1 MSNHSRFRKWFLMSI
16 IFRRCVLCTTAILC
30 FSFILRLSP
39 GLKAQSESIAPTP
52 KSHQQGFIVPFTPV
66 PGQGAPLVK
75 VWINSQVEATFVV
88 DTGTTNDLISQSLVN
103 KLGLVS
109 HSALLPDGRPLLLE
123 GRQPQ
128 AVTLTSLK
136 IGGKSGPLNIQPF
149 NGPVCVLPDQQLR
162 VSADRSVDGLI
173 GSGLLATF
181 AVSLD
186 FSAHTM
192 MLVYPGSLTRAEA
205 GYLGYCQPGG
215 TNFPLMMDAEDVCSV
230 QVGLE
235 NKGIS
240 RQVNLPL
247 DTGSQMTTLPA
258 RVAQDLSLGPLRQ
271 IPQADHSSS
280 ISTVRETR
288 PDALV
293 LGEVRIVKPLINY
306 AETADYT
313 PRLGLDILSGY
324 KVLMDFPA
332 KMMYLQPIA
341 PAVSLGPA
349 RKMLKRVTP

>member
-1 MSNHSRFRKWFLMSI
+1 MSNHPCFRKWFLMSI
-16 IFRRCVLCTTAILC
+16 IFRRCVLCTTAVLC
-30 FSFILRLSP
+30 FSSVLRLSP
-39 GLKAQSESIAPTP
+39 GLKAQSESMAPTP
-52 KSHQQGFIVPFTPV
+52 KSQQQGFIVPFTPV
-66 PGQGAPLVK
+66 PGQGAPLIT

-88 DTGTTNDLISQSLVN
+88 DTGTTNDLISQSLVK

-109 HSALLPDGRPLLLE
+109 HPALLPSGKPLLLE

-149 NGPVCVLPDQQLR
+149 NGPVCILPDQQLR

-173 GSGLLATF
+173 GSGLLAKF
-181 AVSLD
+181 AVSLN

-192 MLVYPGSLTRAEA
+192 MLVYPGNMTRAEA
-205 GYLGYCQPGG
+205 GYLGYCLPGG
-215 TNFPLMMDAEDVCSV
+215 TNLPLTINAEDVCSV
-230 QVGLE
+230 KVGLE
-235 NKGIS
+235 NKGVS
-240 RQVNLPL
+240 QQVDLPL
-247 DTGSQMTTLPA
+247 DTGSQVTTLPA
-258 RVAQDLSLGPLRQ
+258 RTAQDLSLGSLGR
-271 IPQADHSSS
+271 IPQADHSSGVF
-280 ISTVRETR
+280 TVCKTR

-293 LGEVRIVKPLINY
+293 LGEVRLVRPLISY

-332 KMMYLQPIA
+332 KKMYLQPII
-341 PAVSLGPA
+341 PAVSVGPA
-349 RKMLKRVTP
+349 EKMPEKVTP